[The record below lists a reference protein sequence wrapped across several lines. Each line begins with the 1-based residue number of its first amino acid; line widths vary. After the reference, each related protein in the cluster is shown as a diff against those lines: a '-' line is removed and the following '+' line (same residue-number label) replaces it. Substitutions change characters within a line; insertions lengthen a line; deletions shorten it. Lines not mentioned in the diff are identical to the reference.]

1 MLTPQPNL
9 DPEDEETRIDRF
21 VLNLLIDEHNQR
33 PWSIEEVI
41 REHGN
46 QRDALDGLDR
56 LHGAGLI
63 HRIDGFVF
71 ASRAAIRLNLI
82 GG

>member
-1 MLTPQPNL
+1 MPTAQPTL
-9 DPEDEETRIDRF
+9 EPEDTEARIDRF

-33 PWSIEEVI
+33 PWSVEEVI

-46 QRDALDGLDR
+46 QTEALDGLDR

-63 HRIDGFVF
+63 HRAGGYVF
-71 ASRAAIRLNLI
+71 ASRAAIRLTVI

>member
-1 MLTPQPNL
+1 MSTTQPTL
-9 DPEDEETRIDRF
+9 EPEDDETRIDRF
-21 VLNLLIDEHNQR
+21 VLNLLLDEDNQR
-33 PWSIEEVI
+33 PRSIEEVI

-46 QRDALDGLDR
+46 QPEALDGLDR

-63 HRIDGFVF
+63 HRIDGYVF
-71 ASRAAIRLNLI
+71 ASRAAIRLTEI